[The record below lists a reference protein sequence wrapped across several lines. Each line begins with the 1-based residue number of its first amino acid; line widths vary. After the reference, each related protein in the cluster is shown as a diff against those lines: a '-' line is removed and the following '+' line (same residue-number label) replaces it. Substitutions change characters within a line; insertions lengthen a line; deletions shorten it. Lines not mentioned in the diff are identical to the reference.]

1 VFPLPDSQ
9 YFIWQ
14 TIMLALE
21 ILYLFSV
28 VLLAVYGLNSLILT
42 WLYRQHQGETSR
54 GQMGDPVDAGTSFPH
69 PHVTVQLP
77 VYNERHVVE
86 RLIEAAIRLDW
97 PAGRLQVQVL
107 DDSTDDT
114 RQIIAAA
121 LERYRARGVP
131 IEIKHVR
138 RPDRRGFK
146 AGALQ
151 HGLASARGEFVAIFD
166 ADFIPPPDFLERTI
180 PCFADPD
187 VGCVQTRWGHVNPD
201 TSQLTKAQSLGI
213 DGHFVV
219 EQAARHATRA
229 YLNFNGTAGVWRRA
243 CMDDAGGWQGDTL
256 TEDLDL
262 SYRAQLRDWRIVYR
276 PEVVV
281 PAELP
286 VQIDALKR
294 QQFRWAKGSIQ
305 TARKLLG
312 RLWRAPQP
320 VWLKLMGTLHLTNYS
335 VHPLMLVNLLLIL
348 PMTLSDSPALVL
360 TPFFTLSAIGPPL
373 LYWTAMRNRSLSPPA
388 RLGRLAVLVAL
399 GTGLAVNNTQAVL
412 EAALGIDSEFK
423 RTPKFAITDGS
434 TAWKN
439 SSYALPRNPAAWLE
453 LLLALYSFTLLAWT
467 ISQGIW
473 WLVPW
478 LVMYAGGYAY
488 VSGLAFRQAWETKT
502 ARAKEAV
509 SLAQ

>member
-1 VFPLPDSQ
+1 MR
-9 YFIWQ
+9 Q
-14 TIMLALE
+14 TFMLALE

-28 VLLAVYGLNSLILT
+28 VLLAVYGLNSLVLT
-42 WLYRQHQGETSR
+42 WLYRKHQRKKLG
-54 GQMGDPVDAGTSFPH
+54 GQRDVPSDAGTEMPL

-77 VYNERHVVE
+77 IYNERHVVE
-86 RLIEAAIRLDW
+86 RLIEAAVRMDW
-97 PAGRLQVQVL
+97 PARRLQIQVL

-114 RQIIAAA
+114 RQIIAVV
-121 LERYRARGVP
+121 LERYRARGLP
-131 IEIKHVR
+131 IEIEHVR

-151 HGLASARGEFVAIFD
+151 NGLVSARGDFVAIFD
-166 ADFIPPPDFLERTI
+166 ADFIPPPDFLKKTI
-180 PCFADPD
+180 PCFADPG

-219 EQAARHATRA
+219 EQTARHTTRA

-262 SYRAQLRDWRIVYR
+262 SYRAQLRGWRIVYQ
-276 PEVVV
+276 PEVIV

-286 VQIDALKR
+286 VQIDAFKR

-320 VWLKLMGTLHLTNYS
+320 LWLKLMSTLHLTNYS
-335 VHPLMLVNLLLIL
+335 VHPLMLVNLILIL
-348 PMTLSDSPALVL
+348 PMTLSGSPILVL
-360 TPFFTLSAIGPPL
+360 TPFLTLSAIGPPF
-373 LYWTAMRNRSLSPPA
+373 LYWTAMRHKRLSLPT

-399 GTGLAVNNTQAVL
+399 GTGLAVNNTQAIL
-412 EAALGIDSEFK
+412 EAVLGFDSEFK
-423 RTPKFAITDGS
+423 RTPKFAVTDGS
-434 TAWKN
+434 NAWQS

-453 LLLALYSFTLLAWT
+453 LLLALYALTLLGWT

-478 LVMYAGGYAY
+478 LVLYAGGYAY
-488 VSGLAFRQAWETKT
+488 VSSLAFRQARETKT
-502 ARAKEAV
+502 AQAKEAV

>member
-1 VFPLPDSQ
+1 V
-9 YFIWQ
+9 
-14 TIMLALE
+14 LALE

-28 VLLAVYGLNSLILT
+28 VLLAAYGLNSLLLI
-42 WLYRQHQGETSR
+42 WLFRQHKGESSKER
-54 GQMGDPVDAGTSFPH
+54 IGDPVDAGNGLPC

-86 RLIEAAIRLDW
+86 RLIEAAVRMDW
-97 PAGRLQVQVL
+97 PAERLQIQVL
-107 DDSTDDT
+107 DDSTDET

-121 LERYRARGVP
+121 LERYRAQGLT
-131 IEIKHVR
+131 IEIEHVR
-138 RPDRRGFK
+138 RPDRSGFK

-166 ADFIPPPDFLERTI
+166 ADFVPPPDFLKRTI
-180 PCFADPD
+180 PGFDDPV

-219 EQAARHATRA
+219 EQAARHAVRA

-262 SYRAQLRDWRIVYR
+262 SYRAQLRGWRIAYQ

-312 RLWRAPQP
+312 RLWRAPEP
-320 VWLKLMGTLHLTNYS
+320 VWLKLMGTMHLTNYS

-348 PMTLSDSPALVL
+348 PMTLSGSPVLVL
-360 TPFFTLSAIGPPL
+360 TPFLTLSAIGPPL
-373 LYWTAMRNRSLSPPA
+373 LYWTAMRNRHLSTPT

-399 GTGLAVNNTQAVL
+399 GTGLAVNNTQAVV
-412 EAALGIDSEFK
+412 EAVLGIDSDFK
-423 RTPKFAITDGS
+423 RTPKFAVTGKS
-434 TAWKN
+434 TTWQTSA
-439 SSYALPRNPAAWLE
+439 YALPRNPAAWLE
-453 LLLALYSFTLLAWT
+453 LLLALYAFTLLVWT
-467 ISQGIW
+467 ISQGVW

-478 LVMYAGGYAY
+478 LIMYTGGYAY
-488 VSGLAFRQAWETKT
+488 VSGLAFLQAWETKT
-502 ARAKEAV
+502 ARSAGG
-509 SLAQ
+509 SLVKSTT